1 MEWLIQLLA
10 GFVSD
15 IIGTKNTLDAN
26 EMNAENVEKT
36 NMTNAQIAEKTNEA
50 NLKIARETNAANA
63 EQAEL
68 AYERSKPITQVAN
81 MRAAGMSLPA
91 AIQSLSGGGTY
102 TAPVMQGATMQG
114 SHAESSHFERLPNN
128 LGALIER
135 FATMPANVTQVELNN
150 QALESARQEYVHRQN
165 AERRAQQE
173 HDMKMDEML
182 YNKWERENMNNFM
195 GLMTSVAHDKNIEPD
210 ENESF
215 HKFIRR
221 LGLQDNAIYRKLPI
235 SAHERVF
242 NYYKQQLQEQR
253 DAISAQDKH
262 NIDAQTFA
270 DMRARAA
277 DYKAESNA
285 RKKEY
290 KLRELQADART
301 IAAQM
306 EYDTNRIERDFKFTK
321 TKDGRITMT
330 PHAGISAV
338 ANEFWKTIGSI
349 VGVDYVGD
357 VLAGLIR
364 VPVK

>member
-1 MEWLIQLLA
+1 MDGIS
-10 GFVSD
+10 GFISALYQGLSFVMSLVD
-15 IIGTKNTLDAN
+15 RKIAADQFNSTQSFNVAATNATNAN
-26 EMNAENVEKT
+26 NRKMVE
-36 NMTNAQIAEKTNEA
+36 MTNQ
-50 NLKIARETNAANA
+50 ANA

-68 AYERSKPITQVAN
+68 AYQRSKPATQVAN

-91 AIQSLSGGGTY
+91 A
-102 TAPVMQGATMQG
+102 
-114 SHAESSHFERLPNN
+114 
-128 LGALIER
+128 LGALSNGGSYSPVPFTSSTDVAPHVDNPPDLGLSKAIER
-135 FATMPANVTQVELNN
+135 LSSMPANVTQQIANE

-195 GLMTSVAHDKNIEPD
+195 GLMTSIAHDKNIEPD

-277 DYKAESNA
+277 DYKAESNV

-364 VPVK
+364 VPIK